1 MRYAIIKTIP
11 MTFWITFPL
20 SFALPFPARVVGT
33 DVDLEDPLLEAGGV
47 EEGVR
52 CLEN

>member
-1 MRYAIIKTIP
+1 
-11 MTFWITFPL
+11 MTFVTEGITFPS
-20 SFALPFPARVVGT
+20 SFALPFPPHVVGIG
-33 DVDLEDPLLEAGGV
+33 VDLEDALLEAGGV